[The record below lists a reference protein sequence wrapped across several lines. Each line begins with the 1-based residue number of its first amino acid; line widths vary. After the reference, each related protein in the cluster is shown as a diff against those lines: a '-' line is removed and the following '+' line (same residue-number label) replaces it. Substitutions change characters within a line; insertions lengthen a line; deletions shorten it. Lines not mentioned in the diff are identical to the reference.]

1 MVHVATSSENPV
13 PYPTSTHTRTRKRA
27 TVYMFET
34 PAGETPH
41 LRQSVRPSFLSVE
54 HFPCPTLGIFPRTP
68 THSTD
73 SLKRLSPCLH
83 SPPSLSVHTTHVTP
97 LTHAHTYAHT
107 LWHTHTGQD
116 TIRCSEFD
124 KSIQDLLSRT
134 QGVCSAGRSLCLML
148 VSVCVHVCVCVYL

>member
-1 MVHVATSSENPV
+1 MHSYHVCREIRTLSFDDIVCGSHVAVSSTCSRHQV
-13 PYPTSTHTRTRKRA
+13 A
-27 TVYMFET
+27 LV
-34 PAGETPH
+34 H
-41 LRQSVRPSFLSVE
+41 LRQSVRPSFLTVE
-54 HFPCPTLGIFPRTP
+54 HFPCPTLGTFPRTS

-83 SPPSLSVHTTHVTP
+83 SPPSLSVHTTHVTTR
-97 LTHAHTYAHT
+97 THAHTHAHT